1 MADARREVGSIIDS
15 VIYKNDIL
23 KRIVSDDIACGRF
36 VHSSIIEGP
45 PKSGKLTLARAIAAE
60 LSGNESAADKIMRG
74 ICADVYEIA
83 PKSGRKT
90 IGIEAIREI
99 RATAFIVPNDSDI
112 KAYIIRY
119 ADTMTVQAQNAILKL
134 LEEPPKNVYF
144 MLLVENAAS
153 LLATVRSRAPIL
165 RMQVFTSEE
174 IEQYLIANSTRALEM
189 SRKSPDELSHIV
201 ARSGGS
207 IGEALRIIDEGDMS
221 QTLAKQ
227 AVELL
232 AILTDKDR
240 ASLAVF
246 PFPSKNREE
255 LSEFLSLVRTAIRDM
270 TASRSMAKCEMLF
283 GDDAKMTELS
293 KKVGMTTLLKAEMTV
308 SELLAK
314 LERNLAIANIK
325 AEMVILLWRAFAE

>member
-1 MADARREVGSIIDS
+1 MKQAF
-15 VIYKNDIL
+15 
-23 KRIVSDDIACGRF
+23 DDIAENTALRMRLADDILGSTLS
-36 VHSSIIEGP
+36 HAYIIEGERG
-45 PKSGKLTLARAIAAE
+45 SGKHMLALRIAAALSCE
-60 LSGNESAADKIMRG
+60 KKDDPSLPLPCRTCPSCRKILSGNSPDVIYIGRGDKATLG
-74 ICADVYEIA
+74 V
-83 PKSGRKT
+83 
-90 IGIEAIREI
+90 EAIRNLKQDVYV
-99 RATAFIVPNDSDI
+99 APNDVAA
-112 KAYIIRY
+112 KVYIIED
-119 ADTMTVQAQNAILKL
+119 AHLMTVQAQNAILKL

-293 KKVGMTTLLKAEMTV
+293 KRWE
-308 SELLAK
+308 
-314 LERNLAIANIK
+314 
-325 AEMVILLWRAFAE
+325 

>member
-165 RMQVFTSEE
+165 GMQVFTSEE

-207 IGEALRIIDEGDMS
+207 IGEALRIIDAGDMS

-232 AILTDKDR
+232 TILADKDR

-283 GDDAKMTELS
+283 GDDAKITELS